1 PVKDILDGVYHG
13 HIAALLSRD
22 YNGDAANVPA
32 VEYIC
37 AQPGAATLPA
47 SVSVQVTDSESTYQ
61 LPSTQDQLP
70 DLGKWLDFLA
80 GPTNSWLR
88 ALLTAPVIVE
98 GTDYVD
104 NYVPR
109 ALRPR
114 PGQVVTVLVD
124 GLQPQSLE
132 IVDTSGTL
140 VLKIERNPGG
150 NIELN
155 IYHSVASGTTS
166 MCYLFLYHPELPLA
180 PIHFVA
186 EGHGERMRKLCMD
199 AWIDNADVPTDN
211 SDLIDTNC
219 RLYSDGFVIT
229 KEHVRAFCQNVGS
242 RSKHYTQ
249 GVGGDMFAPMDFL
262 VVSTLPNFMRALS
275 STAVTND
282 ILKILHLYNKYTIV
296 DGAEVL
302 RVGESVSSELA
313 ITDLVNTPIG
323 RRAKLLINLYR
334 RCGQKIAAIESAFLY
349 RNDFIDV
356 DKTFEHALDRRFI
369 IQLATPNDVIILEA
383 KEWFVYCESISGRL
397 SPGSQVEFHLDS
409 EYHFKSESV
418 YSSILTTGRAFTKS
432 VSGQLDPV
440 VEYLRRNQEPLDAS
454 LLFDHEGHPLVSPDN
469 HSLMHVTVPDSNWE
483 YANLSADGNPIH
495 TNPYMADLLG
505 LPGPVTHGL
514 WTSAS
519 TRALVECYA
528 ADDEPERIRMYQAN
542 FVGMVLPR
550 DELRTELFHVGM
562 KSGRMLVKG
571 VTSKVGGGPVLECT
585 AEIEQPA
592 TAYVFT
598 GQGSQEVG
606 MGMELY
612 KQSAAARDVWDR
624 ADRHMVD
631 KYGISLLEIVRTNP
645 KRLTVHFGGRRGEAI
660 RRSYML
666 LSIRCNNKA
675 SDRNAISLFPEI
687 TLDSPSY
694 TYRSPTG
701 LLNSTQFT
709 QTILITFAVAAIA
722 DMRAS
727 SLVQKDAAFAGHS
740 LGEYAALAALGGL
753 FAFEGILDVTFYRG
767 LLMQS
772 AVTRDVQGRSQYGM
786 AAMDPS
792 RLGHAVDE
800 SVLVSTLATICEH
813 SKGLLEVVNHNVRG
827 SQYVVA
833 GTLRQLAVLRLV
845 LDSMATKCA
854 PADDDWQA
862 HVALII
868 SDVLAKPVDSRPV
881 RGRAT
886 IPLPGIDVPFH
897 SSQLLSGVGEFRVLL
912 QEMIRPENIDYSAL
926 HLRYVPN
933 LTAVP
938 FEVSRQYFSLVYNIT
953 MSPIAASIL
962 DDWSESAIDSSDDT
976 ARLAAILLV
985 ELLAYQFASP
995 VQWIDTQDVLFS
1007 NLGVRRLVEIGVSPV
1022 LSGMAAKTL
1031 KSETLAG
1038 KNVDVLHVGR
1048 DRDAIYYTQQHQEA
1062 SEPAPSVIPIQPEQ
1076 PSLPATTVVV
1086 EPIATNVQPS
1096 GTAASLADVPL
1107 QALDVVHALV
1117 AHKIK
1122 RSLADV
1128 STTKSIKSLV
1138 GGKSTLQNEI
1148 VGDLHKE
1155 FGSKVPDKAEDLSLQ
1170 DLASAIGAIGGGLG
1184 KHTQAQ
1190 LARLFSNKMPGGFS
1204 LSSAQSTLQSA
1215 YGLGPQRQHALLL
1228 VALTMEP
1235 SSRLSSDV
1243 EAKSWLSTIAQAY
1256 AAKAGISYAVTSVG
1270 SSSGP
1275 AGAPTISSA
1284 EMEKM
1289 QQRQHEHIR
1298 QQIQVLARYAGMDLR
1313 EGARL
1318 AEDEQARAAKAQ
1330 AKLDSISA
1338 ELGDEL
1344 IDGVRPLFDGRKAR
1358 RFDSSWNWVRQEA
1371 YELIQQAIAGCRA
1384 GSANSPAVVDDANL
1398 QRLKNRS
1405 SPGLLQM
1412 LAGSL
1417 SILQAANDDSL
1428 EPVIR
1433 LVSKLHDACTR
1444 SLKRPPVY
1452 RELATPTGPQV
1463 DIEPGGTLTY
1473 SEVPRPDELSFV
1485 DFVQHMRQPAAR
1497 DMPPFIHLK
1506 KQSVD
1511 GAWSCCAELSTMY
1524 YKRLNDICGSG
1535 LSFSGKTALVTG
1547 CGRGSIGAD
1556 IVCGLLSGGAKVIAT
1571 TSSYS
1576 RKTTLF
1582 FEDMYRTHGARGS
1595 ELIVVPFNQGSTGDI
1610 KQLVDYIYSDSG
1622 AAKGLGW
1629 DLSYIFP
1636 FAAVSDV
1643 GSFAT
1648 NLGSHS
1654 EFAQRVLLTNV
1665 IRLLGTIK
1673 DTKERLGYVTRPSLV
1688 VLPLSP
1694 NHGIFGGDGLYG
1706 ECKIGL
1712 ETAFNRWESE
1722 SWQDYL
1728 SIAGAVIG
1736 WTRGTG
1742 LMSGNNM
1749 VAQEVERIGV
1759 RTFSTRD
1766 MAFSILGLTHPR
1778 ICCIAYSQPIWAD
1791 LSGGLNIIKHIG
1803 RVM

>member
-1 PVKDILDGVYHG
+1 MTVMPELLYVSSGELAQSFTDKYSAAESQLLHSEDIQFFIGICKRRGQKPVPFITVLDADFTTTLVKDSIWQSENLDVIVDQDPQRVVIQQGPVATRYSTIVNEPVKDILDGVYHG

-22 YNGDAANVPA
+22 YNGNAVNVPA
-32 VEYIC
+32 VEYIG
-37 AQPGAATLPA
+37 AQPKAATLPA
-47 SVSVQVTDSESTYQ
+47 SVSAQVTDSESTYQ
-61 LPSTQDQLP
+61 LPRAQDQLP
-70 DLGKWLDFLA
+70 DLSMWLNALA

-88 ALLTAPVIVE
+88 ALLTTPVIVE
-98 GTDYVD
+98 GSSYVD

-114 PGQVVTVLVD
+114 PGQVVTVLAD
-124 GLQPQSLE
+124 GRQPQSLE
-132 IVDTSGTL
+132 IVDDSDML
-140 VLKIERNPGG
+140 VLKIERTPGG

-166 MCYLFLYHPELPLA
+166 MCYLFLYHPEQPLT
-180 PIHFVA
+180 PIHFVT
-186 EGHGERMRKLCMD
+186 EGHGERMRRLCMD

-219 RLYSDGFVIT
+219 RLYSNGFVIT
-229 KEHVRAFCQNVGS
+229 KEHVHAFCQNVGS
-242 RSKHYTQ
+242 RSKHYSQ

-349 RNDFIDV
+349 RNDFIDI
-356 DKTFEHALDRRFI
+356 DKTFEHALDRRFT
-369 IQLATPNDVIILEA
+369 IQLATPND
-383 KEWFVYCESISGRL
+383 
-397 SPGSQVEFHLDS
+397 
-409 EYHFKSESV
+409 
-418 YSSILTTGRAFTKS
+418 
-432 VSGQLDPV
+432 
-440 VEYLRRNQEPLDAS
+440 
-454 LLFDHEGHPLVSPDN
+454 
-469 HSLMHVTVPDSNWE
+469 
-483 YANLSADGNPIH
+483 
-495 TNPYMADLLG
+495 
-505 LPGPVTHGL
+505 
-514 WTSAS
+514 
-519 TRALVECYA
+519 
-528 ADDEPERIRMYQAN
+528 
-542 FVGMVLPR
+542 
-550 DELRTELFHVGM
+550 
-562 KSGRMLVKG
+562 
-571 VTSKVGGGPVLECT
+571 
-585 AEIEQPA
+585 
-592 TAYVFT
+592 
-598 GQGSQEVG
+598 
-606 MGMELY
+606 
-612 KQSAAARDVWDR
+612 
-624 ADRHMVD
+624 
-631 KYGISLLEIVRTNP
+631 
-645 KRLTVHFGGRRGEAI
+645 
-660 RRSYML
+660 
-666 LSIRCNNKA
+666 
-675 SDRNAISLFPEI
+675 
-687 TLDSPSY
+687 
-694 TYRSPTG
+694 
-701 LLNSTQFT
+701 
-709 QTILITFAVAAIA
+709 
-722 DMRAS
+722 
-727 SLVQKDAAFAGHS
+727 
-740 LGEYAALAALGGL
+740 
-753 FAFEGILDVTFYRG
+753 
-767 LLMQS
+767 
-772 AVTRDVQGRSQYGM
+772 
-786 AAMDPS
+786 
-792 RLGHAVDE
+792 
-800 SVLVSTLATICEH
+800 
-813 SKGLLEVVNHNVRG
+813 
-827 SQYVVA
+827 
-833 GTLRQLAVLRLV
+833 
-845 LDSMATKCA
+845 
-854 PADDDWQA
+854 
-862 HVALII
+862 
-868 SDVLAKPVDSRPV
+868 
-881 RGRAT
+881 
-886 IPLPGIDVPFH
+886 
-897 SSQLLSGVGEFRVLL
+897 
-912 QEMIRPENIDYSAL
+912 
-926 HLRYVPN
+926 
-933 LTAVP
+933 
-938 FEVSRQYFSLVYNIT
+938 
-953 MSPIAASIL
+953 
-962 DDWSESAIDSSDDT
+962 
-976 ARLAAILLV
+976 
-985 ELLAYQFASP
+985 
-995 VQWIDTQDVLFS
+995 
-1007 NLGVRRLVEIGVSPV
+1007 
-1022 LSGMAAKTL
+1022 
-1031 KSETLAG
+1031 
-1038 KNVDVLHVGR
+1038 
-1048 DRDAIYYTQQHQEA
+1048 QHQEM
-1062 SEPAPSVIPIQPEQ
+1062 SEPAPSAIPAQPEQ
-1076 PSLPATTVVV
+1076 PSLPAATVVV

-1215 YGLGPQRQHALLL
+1215 YGLGPQRQDALLL

-1235 SSRLSSDV
+1235 FSRLSRDV
-1243 EAKSWLSTIAQAY
+1243 EAKSWLDSVAQAY
-1256 AAKAGISYAVTSVG
+1256 AAKAGISYVVTSAG
-1270 SSSGP
+1270 SSSGQT
-1275 AGAPTISSA
+1275 GAPVISSA

-1289 QQRQHEHIR
+1289 QQKQHEHIR

-1318 AEDEQARAAKAQ
+1318 AENEQDRAAKAQ

-1371 YELIQQAIAGCRA
+1371 YELIQQAIASCSA
-1384 GSANSPAVVDDANL
+1384 GSTNAPAVVDDANL
-1398 QRLKNRS
+1398 QQLKNRS

-1428 EPVIR
+1428 EPVIK
-1433 LVSKLHDACTR
+1433 LVSKLHNDCTR
-1444 SLKRPPVY
+1444 SLKQPPVY
-1452 RELATPTGPQV
+1452 RELSTPTGPQI
-1463 DIEPGGTLTY
+1463 DIGSDGTLTY

-1485 DFVQHMRQPAAR
+1485 DFVQHMRQPAAQ

-1511 GAWSCCAELSTMY
+1511 SAWSYCTELSTMY
-1524 YKRLNDICGSG
+1524 YKGLSEVCGSG
-1535 LSFSGKTALVTG
+1535 LSFAGKTALVTG

-1571 TSSYS
+1571 TSSYG

-1622 AAKGLGW
+1622 VAKGLGW
-1629 DLSYIFP
+1629 DLSYVFP

-1665 IRLLGTIK
+1665 IRLLGGIK
-1673 DTKERLGYVTRPSLV
+1673 DVKERLGYVTRPSLV

-1778 ICCIAYSQPIWAD
+1778 ICCTAYSQPIWAD

-1803 RVM
+1803 RVISKAKMDIEQKSALLQLIARENALDYESMSRPSSFTNSLDFAASPLARHKYDFPAPRQAKYDPATKSYKF